1 MRKNNI
7 LIVDDDP
14 NIRKL
19 LGDLLSPRE
28 DYHLLMAA
36 DGVEAMNYLT
46 TERVDVVF
54 TDIHM
59 PGFTGLELMAD
70 IQKIGIKPEILVMTA
85 NGTEENVETAR
96 TIGARS
102 LILKP
107 FDNLDVVEGE
117 IEKAVQAA
125 VDNQPQNGN
134 GHRPSAEPVDGSS
147 TVRIDMPPEQL
158 QEPVVTPA
166 EAVPASQEPSPPPIE
181 VNAPPEHTPAER
193 MEEMEKQAAKA
204 GGTED
209 PPAPPEID
217 LSPPEKTV
225 PDVAVPS
232 EPPVVVP
239 EAEPEP
245 EPSVIEGNGPSP
257 PIEATPEPV
266 VETPK
271 PVAKAKPSPTP
282 SVKKTVPEKK
292 PIEETRPD
300 YTKTGSWKVD
310 IPSVGPRGPE
320 PISREIPLSRMAR
333 KPEKAAKPHLP
344 AGTGE
349 GIKSAGPSATGWV
362 TQLPADLVGISQ
374 MADQMA
380 AGKVQVQIPIIG
392 LRTWEET
399 EALEALRKVSSMGK
413 RKFFTWSA
421 ARGLVDEKGKVQRR
435 AYRDPIRALEFLRAM
450 KEKSMGVFLDFR
462 TYLEQ
467 PPVARLLREMVVG
480 MELGRSLVVLV
491 GPHLAPPPEL
501 QEASA
506 VLDWPPNGGA
516 NAWVL
521 DRIKEQVESSTG
533 RWMHLDDDTREALVD
548 RVKDMPAGRARFE
561 IIRALLGSPSRN

>member
-1 MRKNNI
+1 MQKNNI

-28 DYHLLMAA
+28 NYNLLMAA

-96 TIGARS
+96 KIGARS

-125 VDNQPQNGN
+125 VDSQPQNGN
-134 GHRPSAEPVDGSS
+134 GHRPAAEPVDGSR

-158 QEPVVTPA
+158 KEPIVTPV
-166 EAVPASQEPSPPPIE
+166 EAVPDTQEPSPPPIK
-181 VNAPPEHTPAER
+181 VNAPPEPTPAEWI
-193 MEEMEKQAAKA
+193 EEMEKQEESSPS
-204 GGTED
+204 T
-209 PPAPPEID
+209 PEID
-217 LSPPEKTV
+217 LSPPEE
-225 PDVAVPS
+225 AVP
-232 EPPVVVP
+232 
-239 EAEPEP
+239 EPEP
-245 EPSVIEGNGPSP
+245 EPSMIVGNAP
-257 PIEATPEPV
+257 PPPVVTTPEPV
-266 VETPK
+266 VETPR
-271 PVAKAKPSPTP
+271 PVAKPKSSPTP
-282 SVKKTVPEKK
+282 SVKKAVPEKK
-292 PIEETRPD
+292 ILEESTRPD

-320 PISREIPLSRMAR
+320 PISREVLLSRMVRKPESRPPAM
-333 KPEKAAKPHLP
+333 KPEKAAKPHFP
-344 AGTGE
+344 AITDKGTQP
-349 GIKSAGPSATGWV
+349 AGPSANGWV

-435 AYRDPIRALEFLRAM
+435 VYRDPIRALESLRAM
-450 KEKSMGVFLDFR
+450 KQKSMGVFLDFR

-480 MELGRSLVVLV
+480 MELRRSLVVLV
-491 GPHLAPPPEL
+491 GPHLVLPPEL

-506 VLDWPPNGGA
+506 VLDWPANGGA

-533 RWMHLDDDTREALVD
+533 RWMHLDDDTREALLD
-548 RVKDMPAGRARFE
+548 RVKEMPAGRARFE
-561 IIRALLGSPSRN
+561 IIRALLGSQSRN